1 MHVLYPKMHNL
12 YLSKNDLSTSYYKNR
27 KEATFRGKRKPS
39 LATVKAL
46 NSSALLTFVYK
57 TETIFSK
64 ITLFDPDIMS
74 QHLSPRLPT
83 GAIYFHFSNNFK
95 YLDFLTGLEKTKR
108 KTHPTKGETK
118 TRLKF

>member
-1 MHVLYPKMHNL
+1 MTCLLLAAKIEKKRY
-12 YLSKNDLSTSYYKNR
+12 S
-27 KEATFRGKRKPS
+27 EAKGSPVQP
-39 LATVKAL
+39 LVKAL
-46 NSSALLTFVYK
+46 KSSALLTFVYK

-64 ITLFDPDIMS
+64 ITLFNPDIMS

-83 GAIYFHFSNNFK
+83 GAIYFHFSNNLK

-108 KTHPTKGETK
+108 KTHPTKGEIK

>member
-1 MHVLYPKMHNL
+1 MHNP
-12 YLSKNDLSTSYYKNR
+12 YFFKNDLSASCYKNR
-27 KEATFRGKRKPS
+27 K
-39 LATVKAL
+39 
-46 NSSALLTFVYK
+46 
-57 TETIFSK
+57 ETIFSK
-64 ITLFDPDIMS
+64 ITLFDPDIMI

-83 GAIYFHFSNNFK
+83 GAIYFYFSNNFK